1 MLDDVLNSV
10 VKDLDS
16 SSNAEPCII
25 KFLYDLF
32 VKQGQQKIAVGID
45 ALRVFEDGK
54 DAKYMKGPQ

>member
-25 KFLYDLF
+25 KLLYDLF
-32 VKQGQQKIAVGID
+32 IKQEQQKIAIGMD
-45 ALRVFEDGK
+45 AF
-54 DAKYMKGPQ
+54 KGF